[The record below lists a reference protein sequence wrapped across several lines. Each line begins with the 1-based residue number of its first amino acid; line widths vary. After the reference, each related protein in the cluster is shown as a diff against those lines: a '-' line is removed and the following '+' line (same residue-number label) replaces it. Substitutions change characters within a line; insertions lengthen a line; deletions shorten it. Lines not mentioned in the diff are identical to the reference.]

1 MRTKKVKWIDLDD
14 TMKIIVAEQMLVR
27 MGIDVEEFE
36 VTVNVLLAGD
46 LSFSELDEILQDYIK
61 KGDIQKANEIKKA
74 IALKKINMN

>member
-14 TMKIIVAEQMLVR
+14 RMKIIVAEQMLVR

>member
-14 TMKIIVAEQMLVR
+14 RMKIIVAEQMLVR

-46 LSFSELDEILQDYIK
+46 LSFSQLDEILQDYIK
-61 KGDIQKANEIKKA
+61 KGDTQKANEIKKA